1 MAREKSPKTLRK
13 YDLYGWPQ
21 KGPGADP
28 EDYPE
33 VERWPGVQRLRVGTS
48 GWAYP
53 HWKGRFYP
61 DTCPTPQF
69 LAWYSRRMPTIE
81 VNCTYYRLPT
91 KQTFAK
97 WREAT
102 PEGFLFTVKA
112 PGIITHEKRLVDV
125 GEDLAQFLAH
135 AYELNEKL
143 GLLLFQFPPG
153 FKAERGQL
161 DLLRDFL
168 AMLPEDV
175 RCAFELR
182 HRSWFERDVYMLLAQ
197 HERAFVV
204 HDYNKKG
211 TPIVET
217 APFVYLRLHG
227 PSGRYRGSYDA
238 FTMFQWA
245 MQARDWL
252 DRGFEVWTYFN
263 NDERG
268 KSTFNAATFRELAV
282 GEAEQ
287 AQRQAA
293 RSMRERAP
301 GATFLHDSRNG

>member
-1 MAREKSPKTLRK
+1 VRR
-13 YDLYGWPQ
+13 YNLYGWPQ

-28 EDYPE
+28 EDHPE
-33 VERWPGVQRLRVGTS
+33 VERWPEVQRLRVGTS
-48 GWAYP
+48 GWAYA

-61 DTCPTPQF
+61 DTTSATQH
-69 LAWYSRRMPTIE
+69 LAWYARRMPTVE
-81 VNCTYYRLPT
+81 VNSTYYRLPS
-91 KQTFAK
+91 KETFTK

-102 PEGFLFTVKA
+102 PEGFLFTLKA
-112 PGIITHEKRLVDV
+112 PGTITHEKRLVDV
-125 GEDLAQFLAH
+125 GEELAEFLEH
-135 AYELNEKL
+135 AYELGEKL

-153 FKAERGQL
+153 FKVDL
-161 DLLRDFL
+161 PLLRDFL
-168 AMLPEDV
+168 AMLPADV

-238 FTMFQWA
+238 FALFQWA

-268 KSTFNAATFRELAV
+268 KSTYNAASFRALV
-282 GEAEQ
+282 GLPFAGHEA
-287 AQRQAA
+287 ASPMA
-293 RSMRERAP
+293 RRMQ
-301 GATFLHDSRNG
+301 GATFLHDSMNG